1 MKKIISHCLL
11 IACLIITACTNQTTI
26 KTDKNNMQD
35 WKTTLEEKL
44 PLLGHRNWIV
54 ITDMAYPLQSNP
66 GITTL
71 MATESY
77 QEVIA
82 KVNEMIGK
90 APHVFAHIY
99 QDSEQERLSEQL
111 APGWDKYK
119 KQLQEALNPSDVTM
133 IPHEKRIKKLDEAAK
148 LYQVVI
154 IKTDMTIPYTTT
166 FFELDC
172 NYWDADREAA
182 IRK

>member
-77 QEVIA
+77 HEVIA

-111 APGWDKYK
+111 APGWDK
-119 KQLQEALNPSDVTM
+119 
-133 IPHEKRIKKLDEAAK
+133 
-148 LYQVVI
+148 
-154 IKTDMTIPYTTT
+154 
-166 FFELDC
+166 
-172 NYWDADREAA
+172 
-182 IRK
+182 

>member
-1 MKKIISHCLL
+1 ML
-11 IACLIITACTNQTTI
+11 ACLIIAACTKQTTV
-26 KTDKNNMQD
+26 KQNNNNMQD
-35 WKTTLEEKL
+35 WKIALEEKL

-77 QEVIA
+77 HEVVA
-82 KVNEMIGK
+82 KVNEMIGN
-90 APHVFAHIY
+90 APHVFANIY
-99 QDSEQERLSEQL
+99 QDSEQQRLSEQL

-119 KQLQEALNPSDVTM
+119 EQLDKALTPSDVTL
-133 IPHEKRIKKLDEAAK
+133 IPHEDLIRKLDEAAK

-172 NYWDADREAA
+172 KYWDADREAA